1 MPTPTSR
8 DILSELVAFDT
19 TSRNSNLALID
30 HVQAYLSSHGV
41 ESRLVTDATGQK
53 ANLWATIGPA
63 DRAGVILSGHTDT
76 VPVDDQDWA
85 SDPFALDARD
95 GRLYGRGACDMK
107 GFLACALA
115 AVPALVARDLTR
127 PVHLAFSYDEEVGCV
142 GVVGLLEML
151 QAENIRPAMCIVGEP
166 TLMEVV
172 IGHKAKRSMRVTVR
186 GRGCHSSL
194 APQGV
199 NAVDYA
205 ARLVVRMQDIAA
217 RLASTGDRDADYD
230 ITHST
235 AHTGVIRGGTAL
247 NIVPDSC
254 SIDCEFRVLPH
265 EDADALVQELR
276 DYASELEAGMQKIA
290 PEAGIEIE
298 VFAQFPGL
306 DTDPDADVVTLIKRM
321 TGTNGHSKVAF
332 GTEGGRFDQML
343 GVPTVICGPGS
354 IGQAHKPDEYIDQ
367 SQLDACD
374 DFLAKIADWAAQP
387 T

>member
-1 MPTPTSR
+1 MSTPSSR
-8 DILSELVAFDT
+8 EILARLVTFDT

-30 HVQAYLSSHGV
+30 YVQTFLSSYGV
-41 ESRLVTDATGQK
+41 ESRLVMDATGQK

-63 DRAGVILSGHTDT
+63 DQAGVILSGHTDT
-76 VPVDDQDWA
+76 VPVDNQDWA
-85 SDPFALDARD
+85 SDPFTLDARD
-95 GRLYGRGACDMK
+95 GRLYGRGSCDMK

-115 AVPALVARDLTR
+115 AVPSLVARQLKR

-151 QAENIRPAMCIVGEP
+151 QAQNIRPAMCIVGEP
-166 TLMEVV
+166 TMMQVV
-172 IGHKAKRSMRVTVR
+172 TGHKAKRSMRVTVR
-186 GRGCHSSL
+186 GESCHSSL

-199 NAVDYA
+199 NAVNYA
-205 ARLVVRMQDIAA
+205 ARMVVRMQDIAD
-217 RLASTGDRDADYD
+217 RLASTGDNDADYD

-235 AHTGVIRGGTAL
+235 AHTGVIHGGTAL

-254 SIDCEFRVLPH
+254 TFDCEFRVLPH

-276 DYASELEAGMQKIA
+276 DYAAELEPAMQAVA
-290 PEAGIEIE
+290 PEAGIDIDLY
-298 VFAQFPGL
+298 AQFPGL
-306 DTDPDADVVTLIKRM
+306 DTAPDAPIVTLAKRM
-321 TGTNGHSKVAF
+321 TGKNGHSKVAF

-343 GVPTVICGPGS
+343 DVPTIICGPGS

-374 DFLAKIADWAAQP
+374 DFLSQMADWAAQP
-387 T
+387 D

>member
-1 MPTPTSR
+1 MPTPSSR
-8 DILSELVAFDT
+8 EILAQLVSFDT
-19 TSRNSNLALID
+19 TSRGSNLALID
-30 HVQAYLSSHGV
+30 HARDYLSSYGV
-41 ESRLVTDATGQK
+41 ESRLVMDATGQK

-63 DRAGVILSGHTDT
+63 DRPGVILSGHTDT
-76 VPVDDQDWA
+76 VPVDGQDWA
-85 SDPFALDARD
+85 SDPFALDARE
-95 GRLYGRGACDMK
+95 GRLYGRGSCDMK

-115 AVPALVARDLTR
+115 AVPGLVARDLAR

-151 QAENIRPAMCIVGEP
+151 QANDIRPAMCIVGEP

-199 NAVDYA
+199 NAVNYA
-205 ARLVVRMQDIAA
+205 ALLVARMQDIAA
-217 RLASTGDRDADYD
+217 RLASAGGNDPDYD

-235 AHTGVIRGGTAL
+235 AHTGIIRGGTAL
-247 NIVPDSC
+247 NIVPDLC
-254 SIDCEFRVLPH
+254 TFDCEFRVLPS

-276 DYASELEAGMQKIA
+276 DYAAELEPLMQQVA
-290 PEAGIEIE
+290 PEAGIDIDLY
-298 VFAQFPGL
+298 AQFPGL
-306 DTDPDADVVTLIKRM
+306 ETGPDADVVTLTKRL

-332 GTEGGRFDQML
+332 GTEGGRFDEML
-343 GVPTVICGPGS
+343 GVHTVICGPGS
-354 IGQAHKPDEYIDQ
+354 ISQAHKADEYIEQ

-374 DFLAKIADWAAQP
+374 AFLVHLADWATQS
-387 T
+387 